1 MKIFSTIKSIF
12 SEIDWILFCSVILLS
27 FFGLV
32 TMNSFVGENTF
43 FQKQVLWLVVSV
55 LAFFCVS
62 VVDFKFLRRTPVVVW
77 LYLIAVISLAT
88 LFGIGSVFQGAQSWL
103 NFGFFAF
110 QPADLAKLVLVIT
123 LAKYFSRRHIEIRY
137 FRHLVVSG
145 VYAFLLFILIFVQPD
160 FGSALIIFFV
170 WFGMVLVSGLS
181 KRHLAALFFLGVLTF
196 SVLWA
201 FVLADY
207 QKARVMNFIHPLQ
220 DIRGTGYN
228 AYQSMISVGS
238 GQLLGKGVGYGT
250 QSRLNFLPEY
260 QTDFIF
266 AAYAE
271 EWGFVGVVLL
281 FVIYLVLIWRILAN
295 SLLGATNFESFFG
308 IGVAVMFISH
318 FIVHVGMNIGL
329 MPITG
334 LTLPFMSYGG
344 TNLLISY
351 VSLGIVMSMKRYA
364 RTAHRDLSRNEI
376 VGVEGV

>member
-1 MKIFSTIKSIF
+1 MNMIRSLKNIVT
-12 SEIDWILFCSVILLS
+12 EIDWILFSSVILLS
-27 FFGLV
+27 FFGLI

-43 FQKQVLWLVVSV
+43 FQKQLVWLAVSV
-55 LAFFCVS
+55 AAFFLVS
-62 VVDFKFLRRTPVVVW
+62 LVDFKFLRRTPVVVW
-77 LYLIAVISLAT
+77 LYSIAVISLAV
-88 LFGIGSVFQGAQSWL
+88 LFGVGSVFQGAQSWL

-137 FRHLVVSG
+137 FRHLIVSG
-145 VYAFLLFILIFVQPD
+145 VYAFILFMLIFVQPD

-181 KRHLAALFFLGVLTF
+181 KRHLLALFVLGAVTF
-196 SVLWA
+196 SALWM

-250 QSRLNFLPEY
+250 QSRLSFLPEY

-266 AAYAE
+266 AAFAE
-271 EWGFVGVVLL
+271 EWGFVGVLLL
-281 FVIYLVLIWRILAN
+281 FGIYMVLIWRILAN
-295 SLLGATNFESFFG
+295 SLLGATNFESLFG
-308 IGVAVMFISH
+308 IGVAVLFISH

-344 TNLLISY
+344 TNLLISF
-351 VSLGIVMSMKRYA
+351 VALGIIMSMKRYA
-364 RTAHRDLSRNEI
+364 RTAHRDLSRNEV
-376 VGVEGV
+376 VGVEY